1 MANFEKNTKMKVEHP
16 QPISVFL
23 ADLVTAQDLEKILLS
38 VNLSLEEN
46 YTQPSSP
53 SYFAERDT
61 LASIKCDNVII
72 KLTAP
77 SEGYYS
83 HILTYNNF
91 KRGDIICKKFVT
103 KRASWYYGYELEYNA
118 YIDPIT
124 DEFSIRWKKVNS
136 FCSDGFYTRMTVIKL
151 DIQENKPYISFRTDR
166 QNRLYKGDEVIFLL
180 QEDGIKQII
189 KFTITQASQRVE
201 SNEYIVRVP
210 LFKDDLIYL
219 QKLNLEYIRF
229 VYKNGRDNRDCTLDL
244 HNDNDIRTYKFKCY
258 VSCYCHIL
266 SSNNIVTPKLQ
277 TTMTHYDTIESQDN
291 VCYVYLMID
300 TTNGFHKIGISNK
313 PKYRERTLQSE
324 KPTIEMVCAKQYPS
338 RIIAEAIEAALHKA
352 FEEKRIRGEWFDL
365 SKQEVKMI
373 EDTLK

>member
-1 MANFEKNTKMKVEHP
+1 MKVEHP

-38 VNLSLEEN
+38 ENLSFEEN

-61 LASIKCDNVII
+61 LASIKCDDAII
-72 KLTAP
+72 KLVAP

-83 HILTYNNF
+83 HILVYSNL
-91 KRGDIICKKFVT
+91 KSGDVICKTFAT
-103 KRASWYYGYELEYNA
+103 NSAAEYYGYKIKYA
-118 YIDPIT
+118 TYIDPIT
-124 DEFSIRWKKVNS
+124 DEFCIRWKSVCS
-136 FCSDGFYTRMTVIKL
+136 FVVDGFYAHYTIIKL
-151 DIQENKPYISFRTDR
+151 DVNGCKPYVTFRTDR
-166 QNRLYKGDEVIFLL
+166 QRRLCKGDEVIFLL
-180 QEDGIKQII
+180 QEKGIKQIV
-189 KFTITQASQRVE
+189 KFTVTQTSQRVD
-201 SNEYIVRVP
+201 SNEYIVKVP
-210 LFKDDLIYL
+210 LFEDDLIYL
-219 QKLNLEYIRF
+219 QKLNLELVRF
-229 VYKNGRDNRDCTLDL
+229 VYKNGRDDFNCTIHL
-244 HNDNDIRTYKFKCY
+244 HSDNEKDEETYKFKCY

-266 SSNNIVTPKLQ
+266 GHNNVIIPKFKTI
-277 TTMTHYDTIESQDN
+277 TTLSDTIDYRDK

-338 RIIAEAIEAALHKA
+338 RIIAEAIESALHKA
-352 FEEKRIRGEWFDL
+352 FEEKRVRGEWFDL